1 LEIRDDIVREGVRE
15 QLVEPEE
22 IRAGDFRE
30 LLTTD
35 VETTWDDI
43 LFLAPEGL
51 SLQKL
56 WAVVRRHLVVGGH
69 LVIVPQE
76 SDLLEVSPEVNAGVA
91 LEGTMHW
98 YTLTIG
104 SVTFLSGCYQV
115 EKVFASKR
123 HFAMSVL
130 LTCPF
135 A

>member
-1 LEIRDDIVREGVRE
+1 M
-15 QLVEPEE
+15 EPEE

-91 LEGTMHW
+91 LEGIMHW

-104 SVTFLSGCYQV
+104 
-115 EKVFASKR
+115 
-123 HFAMSVL
+123 
-130 LTCPF
+130 
-135 A
+135 